1 MLKPRDFLA
10 TEVSL
15 SWNYCGGCLSESFG
29 MYIVML
35 NPQMSMVGHAMIYK
49 VIICWCHV
57 ITNRLK
63 KTVKWIT
70 FLKPNLTMKPL
81 FPTLTNQTL
90 ALPGSLTNKSNQNK
104 TKPLSMLSLFV
115 LTQPPRPLLPSIPL
129 VIVYKFIYLL
139 FLPTSSRLS
148 GGKNIHT
155 VDGWCPGATSPKLP
169 AKSGLFQ
176 GLKSTSLPSL
186 FWSRRKTTEKKP
198 YQLGESKQ
206 SIFFEKVTKVT
217 CELPGLWFWMC
228 R

>member
-10 TEVSL
+10 MEVSL

-49 VIICWCHV
+49 VIICWWHV

-115 LTQPPRPLLPSIPL
+115 VTQPPPPLLPSIP
-129 VIVYKFIYLL
+129 VFIVYKFISCFFRQVLSRGQ
-139 FLPTSSRLS
+139 TSTPSTDDVLVQPLQSFQPKVAFSKAWNRLR
-148 GGKNIHT
+148 
-155 VDGWCPGATSPKLP
+155 CLRC
-169 AKSGLFQ
+169 F
-176 GLKSTSLPSL
+176 
-186 FWSRRKTTEKKP
+186 
-198 YQLGESKQ
+198 Y
-206 SIFFEKVTKVT
+206 
-217 CELPGLWFWMC
+217 
-228 R
+228 